1 MRRNKNLFAPERRGG
16 TGRILRT
23 FGAVVILGTA
33 IGLGVYFLFGKGY
46 FTSNK
51 PVVVDNTQPT
61 VVETVPVVSPEDLVR
76 NGNHIVMADDYA
88 YATKDVRDWM
98 TGKVPYTGE
107 KLVFLTFDDGPN
119 TESTAKILDV
129 LKEEGVPGT
138 FFVIGTSVEKAGAG
152 EVLNRILE
160 EGSSVALHTYSHV
173 YEKLYPKNTGDAA
186 FIQEELVKLV
196 NAIRTATG
204 KADFDSKVLRYPGGH
219 MSWKGMDKVDEA
231 IGGLGIEYVDW
242 NAINGDSEP
251 TSRRPKDAQ
260 AMADYVFD
268 SLNYTKI
275 KSVVVVL
282 MHDATNKPLTP
293 ESLPLIIAEF
303 KEQGYKFGILK

>member
-1 MRRNKNLFAPERRGG
+1 MRRNRNLFAPERRGG

-33 IGLGVYFLFGKGY
+33 IGLGVYFLFGKGF

-61 VVETVPVVSPEDLVR
+61 FTETVPVVSPEDLVR
-76 NGNHIVMADDYA
+76 NGNHIVKADEYA
-88 YATKDVRDWM
+88 YSTKDVRDWM
-98 TGKVPYTGE
+98 TGKVPYSGE

-119 TESTAKILDV
+119 PESTGKILDV

-138 FFVIGTSVEKAGAG
+138 FFLIGTSVEKAGSG
-152 EVLNRILE
+152 EVINRILE

-173 YEKLYPKNTGDAA
+173 YDKLYPNNTGDPE
-186 FIQEELVKLV
+186 FIQGEMVKLIDS
-196 NAIRTATG
+196 IRTATG
-204 KADFDSKVLRYPGGH
+204 KAEFDSKVLRYPGGH
-219 MSWKGMDKVDEA
+219 MSWKGMDKVDEV
-231 IGGLGIEYVDW
+231 IGGMGIEYVDW

-260 AMADYVFD
+260 AMADYVMS

-282 MHDATNKPLTP
+282 MHDATNKQLTP
-293 ESLPLIIAEF
+293 ESLPMIIAEF